1 MKNFNEEMAIRTTQ
15 FGKDV
20 VALHNDLI
28 KEAQASKPIWLQ
40 MVSSNYTNETTRP
53 GEALKHIQA
62 WLRSINH
69 PEFKASIDNRFKL
82 LFNQFSQD
90 AREIRDLSSIDDPI
104 ADKYV
109 KMTTEYPNKLSV
121 KNIDRVKFLF

>member
-1 MKNFNEEMAIRTTQ
+1 MTNFNEKMASRTTK
-15 FGKDV
+15 FGEDV

-28 KEAQASKPIWLQ
+28 KEAKASNPIWLQ
-40 MVSSNYTNETTRP
+40 MVSSNYTNETKRP

-69 PEFKASIDNRFKL
+69 PEFKESMDNRFKL

-90 AREIRDLSSIDDPI
+90 ARDLNDNSLMGDPI
-104 ADKYV
+104 DDKYV
-109 KMTTEYPNKLSV
+109 KMATEYPNKLSV
-121 KNIDRVKFLF
+121 KNIERVKNLY

>member
-1 MKNFNEEMAIRTTQ
+1 MNNFNEEMAIRAEQ

-20 VALHNDLI
+20 VTLHNDLI
-28 KEAQASKPIWLQ
+28 EEAKASNPIWLQ
-40 MVSSNYTNETTRP
+40 MVGSNYTNETKRP

-69 PEFKASIDNRFKL
+69 PEFKEEMDNRFKL

-90 AREIRDLSSIDDPI
+90 ARDLNDNSLMGDPI
-104 ADKYV
+104 ADKYF
-109 KMTTEYPNKLSV
+109 KMATEYPAKLSV
-121 KNIDRVKFLF
+121 KNIGRVKNIY

>member
-1 MKNFNEEMAIRTTQ
+1 MTNFNEKMANRIEQ

-20 VALHNDLI
+20 VVLHNDLI
-28 KEAQASKPIWLQ
+28 KEAKANNPIWLQ
-40 MVSSNYTNETTRP
+40 MVSSNYTNETQRP

-69 PEFKASIDNRFKL
+69 PEFKESMDARFKL

-90 AREIRDLSSIDDPI
+90 ARDLNDNSLMGDPIDD
-104 ADKYV
+104 KYL
-109 KMTTEYPNKLSV
+109 KMATEYPNKLSV
-121 KNIDRVKFLF
+121 KNIDRVKNLY

>member
-1 MKNFNEEMAIRTTQ
+1 MNNFNEEMAIRAEQ

-20 VALHNDLI
+20 VTLHNDLI
-28 KEAQASKPIWLQ
+28 EEAKASNPIWLQ
-40 MVSSNYTNETTRP
+40 MVGSNYTNETKRP

-69 PEFKASIDNRFKL
+69 QEFKELMDNRFKL

-90 AREIRDLSSIDDPI
+90 ARDLNDNSLMGDPI
-104 ADKYV
+104 ADKYF
-109 KMTTEYPNKLSV
+109 KMATEYQNKLSV
-121 KNIDRVKFLF
+121 KNIDRVKNLY

>member
-1 MKNFNEEMAIRTTQ
+1 MKSFNKEMAIRTEQ

-20 VALHNDLI
+20 VKLHNDLI
-28 KEAQASKPIWLQ
+28 EEAKASNPIWLQ
-40 MVSSNYTNETTRP
+40 TVSSNYTNETTRP

-69 PEFKASIDNRFKL
+69 PEFKESIDTRFKL

-90 AREIRDLSSIDDPI
+90 ARDLNDDSLMGDPI
-104 ADKYV
+104 ADKYL
-109 KMTTEYPNKLSV
+109 KMATEYQNKLSV
-121 KNIDRVKFLF
+121 KNIDRVKNLY